1 MKPYSKT
8 LKKNP
13 KDQEEIAVTPKLK
26 DHATKNALCPNWK
39 LEVGVDST
47 GQLVVKRGK
56 QHETEQ
62 TNQEKAGV
70 TLKINSKNAKGSG
83 MLETIRNI
91 FWEDETSNHRNQ
103 RTQSFWNKSEMRKLI
118 WLLFEF
124 AISKQHN
131 FGHPLNFSK
140 RRDWIYHVP
149 AITKLV
155 ALELLLLT
163 SSCLVRLQKNQIWAK
178 CIQIELRNNRN
189 RHLKSWSEN
198 DFGLKSHE
206 MVHSLSSLCVRRK
219 LKIRA
224 DWDPRLSCLCWI
236 HLKWEERGGKEEE
249 EKIARSAKISE
260 GRKRRRRKE
269 KREDVCWSVQL

>member
-1 MKPYSKT
+1 MKRRIRFGLAPTKRTTPTLKINWKNWPGSGLYERNAYSKT

-13 KDQEEIAVTPKLK
+13 EDQEEVAVSPKLK

-56 QHETEQ
+56 QHETEH
-62 TNQEKAGV
+62 TNLEKAGV

-83 MLETIRNI
+83 MLETIRNF
-91 FWEDETSNHRNQ
+91 FWKDETSNHINQ

-149 AITKLV
+149 AITRLV

-178 CIQIELRNNRN
+178 CIQIKLRNNRN

-198 DFGLKSHE
+198 DFGLKS
-206 MVHSLSSLCVRRK
+206 
-219 LKIRA
+219 
-224 DWDPRLSCLCWI
+224 
-236 HLKWEERGGKEEE
+236 
-249 EKIARSAKISE
+249 
-260 GRKRRRRKE
+260 
-269 KREDVCWSVQL
+269 Q